1 MSILMIRIVSMSVL
15 KDTTHRYFA
24 YNVARIRVADED
36 KVMSQQELTDYIME
50 RQSNEGVWGA
60 QSFRMPDK
68 LGR

>member
-1 MSILMIRIVSMSVL
+1 MSVL

-50 RQSNEGVWGA
+50 QAKQRRCMGSAKFPNA
-60 QSFRMPDK
+60 
-68 LGR
+68 